1 MKKKLF
7 IIISGLF
14 FFCTGSF
21 AQVLQD
27 KIIYK
32 AEISFMESEQPVI
45 SIFHIPIERV
55 SVNIRTMVATG
66 TVVLTGV
73 EELSSVQSEAI
84 TVQYYTDDDSIIKT
98 SNATYQKI
106 SENTYSFITDPILI
120 DANSEYIYYRIA
132 AKASDGTIGRF
143 PPDDSFIEANLKQM
157 KTQSIGPEGSVL
169 TLQSGDQRRGNTL
182 KYFAAGVLLS
192 PSNFRIKELYTSES
206 LPFIGNQK
214 PVIAYEFTPADIVV
228 NSQSLMPSITMYY
241 GDLAPNMNNIEVK
254 WLNGTVWENVN
265 FTNDT
270 GMRTV
275 TVNLPLTNT
284 KLGYYAIFD
293 KLPLGDSDY
302 RPSHRVLR
310 FGESLKFRNLEKGD
324 IVTILDIS
332 GRSIRKLTKAP
343 FEWDGRKDNGSY
355 AESGSYIYQIKAKGK
370 IISGSTVFVR

>member
-1 MKKKLF
+1 
-7 IIISGLF
+7 
-14 FFCTGSF
+14 
-21 AQVLQD
+21 
-27 KIIYK
+27 
-32 AEISFMESEQPVI
+32 
-45 SIFHIPIERV
+45 
-55 SVNIRTMVATG
+55 
-66 TVVLTGV
+66 
-73 EELSSVQSEAI
+73 
-84 TVQYYTDDDSIIKT
+84 
-98 SNATYQKI
+98 
-106 SENTYSFITDPILI
+106 
-120 DANSEYIYYRIA
+120 
-132 AKASDGTIGRF
+132 
-143 PPDDSFIEANLKQM
+143 
-157 KTQSIGPEGSVL
+157 
-169 TLQSGDQRRGNTL
+169 
-182 KYFAAGVLLS
+182 
-192 PSNFRIKELYTSES
+192 
-206 LPFIGNQK
+206 
-214 PVIAYEFTPADIVV
+214 
-228 NSQSLMPSITMYY
+228 
-241 GDLAPNMNNIEVK
+241 MNNIEVK

-332 GRSIRKLTKAP
+332 GRSIRKLTKVF